1 MTGLATTTTLAEPE
15 ALIERFDALY
25 RDSGGDVT
33 RVPWAHARANP
44 CMVAWLNVEA
54 PNLLRPGARVAVI
67 GCGFGEDAAAL
78 ADRGY
83 DVTAFDACPSAIEH
97 AKRRHGHIA
106 RSFLVADLMHL
117 PSRLHHRFDLAVEVH
132 TLQALPPEHRPALA
146 AGMADLLSH
155 RGVLLA
161 VARGRDDA
169 QPLNEVDGPP
179 WSLTPDEMIEV
190 MDGAGLAPARPL
202 DDFEDD
208 NSPPVRRIRG
218 IFRRRA

>member
-1 MTGLATTTTLAEPE
+1 MTGLATTTTLADPD

-25 RDSGGDVT
+25 RDSQGDVT

-97 AKRRHGHIA
+97 AKRRHGALA
-106 RSFLVADLMHL
+106 RSFMVADLMDL

-155 RGVLLA
+155 RGAALRRRAWAAHGRHQRRALRHP
-161 VARGRDDA
+161 RGRPRPRGPQRDR
-169 QPLNEVDGPP
+169 DG
-179 WSLTPDEMIEV
+179 L
-190 MDGAGLAPARPL
+190 L
-202 DDFEDD
+202 
-208 NSPPVRRIRG
+208 PVRRPAPAVLHR
-218 IFRRRA
+218 